1 MSDFPKREALILFQQ
16 RYYTDIHVQCNNTTR
31 YFRIIS
37 MKHPP
42 PHSYSTAKYNI
53 DILDVFLTDF
63 NLKQN
68 LIIRHQCQ
76 LSTLLCASLSAHV
89 IQHKSIFHLS
99 TPDTGCFLQQN
110 PRVYEVDQPT
120 YSHFALPTLPSI
132 ITVTHTHRYVKKQIL
147 SKIFVPWRS

>member
-16 RYYTDIHVQCNNTTR
+16 RYYTYIHVQCNNITR

-99 TPDTGCFLQQN
+99 TPDTVFSSKIPVCMRSIN
-110 PRVYEVDQPT
+110 PPI
-120 YSHFALPTLPSI
+120 ATLPYQPS
-132 ITVTHTHRYVKKQIL
+132 QALLL
-147 SKIFVPWRS
+147 SLTRTDM